1 MVEISKSVDNIKQ
14 RRSGHHSKKKK
25 KAAGNEAVL
34 INVVS
39 TEDTQQQMLNTKETA
54 DFIQRPAAHLIE
66 IQDQS
71 VAADTIPLTGL

>member
-1 MVEISKSVDNIKQ
+1 MTQRGRSAQKLEAEAAKASKTQKNMVEISKSADNIKQ

-25 KAAGNEAVL
+25 KAVGNEAVL

-54 DFIQRPAAHLIE
+54 DFI
-66 IQDQS
+66 
-71 VAADTIPLTGL
+71 

>member
-1 MVEISKSVDNIKQ
+1 MGEIVKSADNIKQ
-14 RRSGHHSKKKK
+14 RRSGHHSKKKR
-25 KAAGNEAVL
+25 KAVGNEAVL

-54 DFIQRPAAHLIE
+54 EFIQKPAAHLIE

-71 VAADTIPLTGL
+71 AAADTIPLTVL